1 MRRKAVGSR
10 PNAVELD
17 PGKRFVRTVRELAN
31 RIGDDE
37 RDLAAAGLAFY
48 LLLSIAPV
56 FVVAIQ
62 VAAAVFDPV
71 KVRDALV
78 QDLGRATGSQV
89 TTLIS
94 DLLQTQQDGGT
105 ATLLS
110 TLLLLVAA
118 SRLFLRL
125 QSALNLTW
133 GIRADPQVKTREAIK
148 QMLRKRAISFVMV
161 LGSGAALV
169 ASLIIKSVTALLAA
183 PLNWL
188 VSDNPLSPLVVQAS
202 EIVLSFVLLTTLLAA
217 MYRFLPD
224 VRIAWRDVWVG
235 AVLTS
240 VLVVLGMAA
249 FSLYVATVGATQLA
263 GAIGSVAV
271 LMLWA
276 YYTSHVLLLGALFT
290 RIWADGPELQPHA
303 LSLSAEL
310 RDKPSD
316 PAPEV
321 SASPPN

>member
-1 MRRKAVGSR
+1 MVSAPSS
-10 PNAVELD
+10 VEPSL
-17 PGKRFVRTVRELAN
+17 GQHLVRTLRALAN

-62 VAAAVFDPV
+62 VATAVFDPV
-71 KVRDALV
+71 KVQEALV
-78 QDLGRATGSQV
+78 EDLGRATGSQV
-89 TTLIS
+89 S
-94 DLLQTQQDGGT
+94 ALLTELVQSQEGSST

-125 QSALNLTW
+125 QSALNMTW
-133 GIRADPQVKTREAIK
+133 GIRADPQLKTREAIK
-148 QMLRKRAISFVMV
+148 EMLRKRAISFVMV
-161 LGSGAALV
+161 LGSGAALT
-169 ASLIIKSVTALLAA
+169 ASLILKAVTALLTA
-183 PLNWL
+183 PLHWIVNNQSLSILAVQL
-188 VSDNPLSPLVVQAS
+188 VEV
-202 EIVLSFVLLTTLLAA
+202 VLSFVLLTTLLAA

-224 VRIAWRDVWVG
+224 VRIQWRDVWVG

-240 VLVVLGMAA
+240 VLLVLGMAG
-249 FSLYVATVGATQLA
+249 FSLYVATVGASQLA
-263 GAIGSVAV
+263 GAIGSIAV

-290 RIWADGPELQPHA
+290 RIWADGPTLQPHA
-303 LSLSAEL
+303 VSLSAGLL
-310 RDKPSD
+310 RDE
-316 PAPEV
+316 PENGV
-321 SASPPN
+321 SATSADTP